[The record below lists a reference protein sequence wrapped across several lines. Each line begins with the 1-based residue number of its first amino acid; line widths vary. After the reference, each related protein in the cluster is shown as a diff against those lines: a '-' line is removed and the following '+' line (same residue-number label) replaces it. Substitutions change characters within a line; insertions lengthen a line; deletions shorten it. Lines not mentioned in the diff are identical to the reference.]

1 MATTNPSL
9 KMVYEGWEGYQ
20 ISMVDAIKGL
30 SHEQLAYRPA
40 PNLRSLGEI
49 ANHISLGRIDWF
61 QRMDAPGS
69 NELANEAEGWEPE
82 KAITENAAE
91 LVRRLEASWRLIDNT
106 LTQWT
111 VTDLERT
118 YPQPYQGKTYVVSYQ
133 WTIWRIMAHD
143 IHHGGQMAVML
154 GVLGIDIPEL
164 GDQGGHI
171 TQIGLAEE
179 S

>member
-20 ISMVDAIKGL
+20 ISLVDAIKGL

-69 NELANEAEGWEPE
+69 NELANEAKGWEPE

-106 LTQWT
+106 LNAMDRRRPGTNVSAT
-111 VTDLERT
+111 VPGENLRGLLPVDHL
-118 YPQPYQGKTYVVSYQ
+118 
-133 WTIWRIMAHD
+133 A
-143 IHHGGQMAVML
+143 HHGPRYPSWRSDRCYARRAGNRY
-154 GVLGIDIPEL
+154 
-164 GDQGGHI
+164 
-171 TQIGLAEE
+171 T
-179 S
+179 